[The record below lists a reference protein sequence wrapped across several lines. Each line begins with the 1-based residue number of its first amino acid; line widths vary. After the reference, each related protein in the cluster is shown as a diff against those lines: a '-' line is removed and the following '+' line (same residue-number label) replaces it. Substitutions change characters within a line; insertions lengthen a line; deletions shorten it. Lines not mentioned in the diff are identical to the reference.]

1 MIRTPD
7 RLDKLIKLSRI
18 AKLLPRTRQNRPV
31 NPSTLHRWR
40 LHGCRGVRL
49 SCVKT
54 PAGWCTSLAEVRR
67 FFDALT
73 AADDDQ
79 SPRPTPAR
87 EQRRQ
92 DQVERELA
100 AYGL

>member
-1 MIRTPD
+1 MLHQKP
-7 RLDKLIKLSRI
+7 RLSKLLKLSRI
-18 AKLLPRTRQNRPV
+18 AKLLPRTRQDRPV
-31 NPSTLHRWR
+31 SPSTLHRWR

-73 AADDDQ
+73 AAEGDHSHQ
-79 SPRPTPAR
+79 PTPTR

-92 DQVERELA
+92 NQVERELA